1 MRKLEYTF
9 KTDTLFKMLF
19 VEHQHLLKKL
29 VAVLMGIPVTSITQ
43 FDVQNP
49 EIQPE
54 NLGDK
59 FCRLDINMV
68 VNGQRVDLEVQV
80 CNEGDYIERVMFYWA
95 KEFASALPA
104 GASYAEL
111 PRTMILSILDFALFD
126 CEAYQSFFQPM
137 EVTRHTVMSDKMG
150 FHFFELPKL
159 PEEISGKDELLLW
172 LALFNAETEEDLEQI
187 KALEVPEMEQAINAY
202 YKITASPEF
211 REVERLREKA
221 RHDEAQALYH
231 AKMVG
236 RAEGR
241 AEGREEG
248 RAEGAFQ
255 NMIASI
261 QNLADNLG
269 LSIEQAMAALSI
281 PEEERPKYS
290 AYLQKL

>member
-1 MRKLEYTF
+1 MRKLENTI

-19 VEHQHLLKKL
+19 VEHQDLLKKL

-59 FCRLDINMV
+59 FCRLDINMI
-68 VNGQRVDLEVQV
+68 VNGQRIDLEIQV

-95 KEFASALPA
+95 KEFASALPS

-111 PRTMILSILDFALFD
+111 PRTMILSILDFSLFD
-126 CEAYQSFFQPM
+126 CEEYQSFFQPM

-159 PEEISGKDELLLW
+159 PEKISGKDELLLW
-172 LALFNAETEEDLEQI
+172 LSLFNAETEEELEQI

-221 RHDEAQALYH
+221 RHDEAQALHH
-231 AKMVG
+231 AKL
-236 RAEGR
+236 EGKL
-241 AEGREEG
+241 EGKLEQKYEIVRNALG
-248 RAEGAFQ
+248 MGMA
-255 NMIASI
+255 IADI
-261 QNLADNLG
+261 ARLTG
-269 LSIEQAMAALSI
+269 LSKQEIEEL
-281 PEEERPKYS
+281 R
-290 AYLQKL
+290 

>member
-29 VAVLMGIPVTSITQ
+29 VAALMGISATSITQ

-59 FCRLDINMV
+59 FCRLDINMI

-95 KEFASALPA
+95 KEFASALPS

-111 PRTMILSILDFALFD
+111 PRTMILSILDFSLFD
-126 CEAYQSFFQPM
+126 CEEYQSFFQPM

-159 PEEISGKDELLLW
+159 PEKISGKDELLLW
-172 LALFNAETEEDLEQI
+172 LSLFNAETEEELEQI

-221 RHDEAQALYH
+221 RHDEAQALHH
-231 AKMVG
+231 AKL
-236 RAEGR
+236 EGKL
-241 AEGREEG
+241 EGKLEQKYEIVRNALG
-248 RAEGAFQ
+248 MGMA
-255 NMIASI
+255 IADI
-261 QNLADNLG
+261 ARLTG
-269 LSIEQAMAALSI
+269 LSKQEIEEL
-281 PEEERPKYS
+281 R
-290 AYLQKL
+290 